1 MSSDLELLE
10 LAAKAAGAKKWMVLE
25 NPVWYSGDSAFEA
38 DFGDGYKSWNPLE
51 DDGDA
56 LRLAM
61 KLRLSVKHNHPADQ
75 ERWVVAHRNR
85 CEGCY
90 ALLIWVDEDFEDESQ
105 RGSAT
110 RRTIVRAAAEIG
122 RAMRK
127 GGAA

>member
-10 LAAKAAGAKKWMVLE
+10 LAAKAAGIPIVPCTCGSPRWPFKHDEAK
-25 NPVWYSGDSAFEA
+25 SGKR
-38 DFGDGYKSWNPLE
+38 GHWNPLE

-61 KLRLSVKHNHPADQ
+61 KLRLNVKHNHPADQ